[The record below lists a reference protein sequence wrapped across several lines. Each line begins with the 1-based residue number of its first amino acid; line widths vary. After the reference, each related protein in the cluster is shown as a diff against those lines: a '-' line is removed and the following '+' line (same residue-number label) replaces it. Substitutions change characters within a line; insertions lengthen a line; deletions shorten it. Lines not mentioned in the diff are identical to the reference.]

1 MNPIRKTAAVI
12 IKDKKILLVNGNR
25 QNFYWTPGGKI
36 EVNESPEDT
45 NVRELKEELNV
56 NVTNQKYYFTYLSDK
71 EEDNKTREVQ
81 VFFVEYEGKLKC
93 GAEVDSIRWI
103 SRKDIEKENINLQLG
118 VGGHLIPKL
127 IKDGFM

>member
-12 IKDKKILLVNGNR
+12 IKDKKILLVNGNK

-56 NVTNQKYYFTYLSDK
+56 NVTDQKYYFTYLSDK

-81 VFFVEYEGKLKC
+81 VFFVEYEGELEC
-93 GAEVDSIRWI
+93 GAEVDNIQWI

>member
-81 VFFVEYEGKLKC
+81 VFFVEYEGELEC

>member
-56 NVTNQKYYFTYLSDK
+56 NVTNQKYYFTYLSDR

-93 GAEVDSIRWI
+93 GAEVDNIQWI
-103 SRKDIEKENINLQLG
+103 SRKDIEKGNINLQLG